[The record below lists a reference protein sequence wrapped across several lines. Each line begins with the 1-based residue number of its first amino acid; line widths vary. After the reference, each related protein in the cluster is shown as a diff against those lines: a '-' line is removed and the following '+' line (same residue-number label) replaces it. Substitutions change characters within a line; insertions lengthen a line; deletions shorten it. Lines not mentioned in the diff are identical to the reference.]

1 MKNTFLLRDEFMNWL
16 VTIGKFPV
24 PSAISYCSYVA
35 AVDKTIVLINEEISQ
50 ESNLFTELEPRVKN
64 GNSPAVASI
73 IRNLLDH
80 MSSDKIEEQLNKPK
94 SSIRKWKSAL
104 NQYQDFLYEYMETNI
119 ETRTSEEIE
128 TVKDSWDVNDQDEV
142 VQHIL
147 TFVKNVS
154 EDSSVKFVHEKG
166 DIYANFR
173 FRLITQDRF
182 YDPIFYPIG
191 FIKRLFYM
199 KGDKEFMDSWLNA
212 MLDTTTIHTED
223 GSVNLKTVHKLEI
236 ANGTV
241 TIHTKGSLTIGYTKK
256 SDNETL
262 VPFSVFGLDNIVL
275 DHEKPLAII
284 IKENSDNLPIF
295 KEITVQLK
303 KHIGRKITGEKVKKA
318 ANLVLKSEY
327 IGLINIENLKSEM
340 SLLSSL
346 THLQLMDG
354 SENKKK
360 GASL

>member
-16 VTIGKFPV
+16 VRIGKFPDL
-24 PSAISYCSYVA
+24 SAKSYCSYVA
-35 AVDKTIVLINEEISQ
+35 AVDKTIILINEETSQ

-80 MSSDKIEEQLNKPK
+80 MSSDKIEVQLNKPI

-104 NQYQDFLYEYMETNI
+104 NQYQDFLYDYMETNI
-119 ETRTSEEIE
+119 ETGSSDELVTI
-128 TVKDSWDVNDQDEV
+128 KDSWDVSDRDEV

-147 TFVKNVS
+147 TFIKNVS

-191 FIKRLFYM
+191 FIKRLFYL

-212 MLDTTTIHTED
+212 MLDTVTVHTED
-223 GSVNLKTVHKLEI
+223 GSVKLKKVHKLEI
-236 ANGTV
+236 ANGAV
-241 TIHTKGSLTIGYTKK
+241 SIHTDGSSKIAYTKK
-256 SDNETL
+256 ADNATL
-262 VPFSVFGLDNIVL
+262 EPFSVFGLNNVVL
-275 DHEKPLAII
+275 DHEKPLVRIMQ
-284 IKENSDNLPIF
+284 ENSENLPTF
-295 KEITVQLK
+295 REITVQLK
-303 KHIGRKITGEKVKKA
+303 KHAGRKITGKKVKKA
-318 ANLVLKSEY
+318 ANIVLKSEY
-327 IGLINIENLKSEM
+327 IDLINLDNLKTEM
-340 SLLSSL
+340 ALISSL
-346 THLQLMDG
+346 TSLQLMDG
-354 SENKKK
+354 GENRRK
-360 GASL
+360 GVS

>member
-1 MKNTFLLRDEFMNWL
+1 MKNQFLLRNEFMDWL
-16 VTIGKFPV
+16 VKIGKFPV
-24 PSAISYCSYVA
+24 PSAKSYCSYMA
-35 AVDKTIVLINEEISQ
+35 AIDKTIVLINEDTSQ
-50 ESNLFTELEPRVKN
+50 ESSLFPELEPRIKN
-64 GNSPAVASI
+64 GHSPAVASI

-80 MSSDKIEEQLNKPK
+80 MSSDKIEVQLNKPI

-104 NQYQDFLYEYMETNI
+104 NQYQDFLYDYMETNI
-119 ETRTSEEIE
+119 ETGTSEEVE
-128 TVKDSWDVNDQDEV
+128 TIKDSWDVSDQDEV

-191 FIKRLFYM
+191 FIKRLFYL

-212 MLDTTTIHTED
+212 LLDTVAIHTED
-223 GSVNLKTVHKLEI
+223 GTVKLKTVHKLEI
-236 ANGTV
+236 ANGAV
-241 TIHTKGSLTIGYTKK
+241 SLHTNGSSKIAFTKK
-256 SDNETL
+256 SDNVTIE
-262 VPFSVFGLDNIVL
+262 PFSVFGLNNVVL
-275 DHEKPLAII
+275 DHEKPLVRIMQ
-284 IKENSDNLPIF
+284 ENSDKLPTF
-295 KEITVQLK
+295 REITVQLK
-303 KHIGRKITGEKVKKA
+303 KHTGRKITNKKVKKA

-327 IGLINIENLKSEM
+327 VDLINLENLKAEM
-340 SLLSSL
+340 ALISSL

-354 SENKKK
+354 RENKRK
-360 GASL
+360 GVS